1 MAAIITAE
9 LAANIKATIGH
20 RDIAIFLRGNKYTI
34 GANAADTYDGTEC
47 GYLGK
52 LYTSNW
58 NVEKDTDEHFT
69 LDMMIK
75 DLIGCMSMRHE
86 MLEVA
91 T

>member
-9 LAANIKATIGH
+9 LAANIKAAIGH

-34 GANAADTYDGTEC
+34 GANAADAYDGTEC

-58 NVEKDTDEHFT
+58 NVEKDTDDHFT
-69 LDMMIK
+69 LDMMIE
-75 DLIGCMSMRHE
+75 DLIGCMGMRHE
-86 MLEVA
+86 ILVVA